1 MGGIRVFA
9 SAAVVCALC
18 ACTGTGQPSGP
29 AVAAASGS
37 PPVLE
42 AITERQIMQDG
53 YPVIIPEF
61 HFHDADGDVRF
72 LARELLATNGPHEQT
87 QGTAI
92 TFPAALQKRGAIF
105 AGRWSCGPNVYYV
118 KMHAYLIDQA
128 GNRSNA
134 MDYSVRCNGA
144 ERPCGT

>member
-9 SAAVVCALC
+9 SAAVVCTLC
-18 ACTGTGQPSGP
+18 ACTDMGQPSGP
-29 AVAAASGS
+29 PVAGASGS

-42 AITERQIMQDG
+42 AITQRQVMQDG

-87 QGTAI
+87 QGTTI
-92 TFPAALQKRGAIF
+92 TLPAALQRRGAIF
-105 AGRWSCGPNVYYV
+105 AGRWTCGPNVYFAR
-118 KMHAYLIDQA
+118 MHAYLIDQA

-134 MDYSVRCNGA
+134 MDYIIHCNG
-144 ERPCGT
+144 G